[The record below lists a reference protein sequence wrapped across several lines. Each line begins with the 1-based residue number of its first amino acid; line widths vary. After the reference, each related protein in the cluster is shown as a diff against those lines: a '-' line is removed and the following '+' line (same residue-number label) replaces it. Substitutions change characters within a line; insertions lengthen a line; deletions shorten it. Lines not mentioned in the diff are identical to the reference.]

1 VKNVTRVTERCV
13 LWLVPIFS
21 LLPLLLATPDATA
34 KASRQR
40 DTIWR
45 HPALDSLAPQTIAI
59 LPAVVF
65 AENAHAMRLVE
76 QRWRQLYSET
86 GHCWL
91 SANASRVRMAA
102 QSPRGDS
109 LYEVIARQVRSTGQ
123 VDSTMGRRLARLMG
137 VESVLSLRI
146 DRWEVADGGRAM
158 IEVTAALVDS
168 TGTLLWKISGAAGYG
183 SPTYSG
189 WMSADASDIIDAR
202 GTGPRFGPDRMDC
215 SSRAIIDS
223 RLLPQLAEENFEH
236 ALYKLLAR
244 WAVNVPKARRPS
256 GELAAG
262 TSAQQ
267 PDVR

>member
-1 VKNVTRVTERCV
+1 MARSDRWRCSVKNVTRVTERCV

-59 LPAVVF
+59 LPAVVC

-109 LYEVIARQVRSTGQ
+109 LYEVIARQVPSDRSEGC
-123 VDSTMGRRLARLMG
+123 AR
-137 VESVLSLRI
+137 I
-146 DRWEVADGGRAM
+146 
-158 IEVTAALVDS
+158 
-168 TGTLLWKISGAAGYG
+168 
-183 SPTYSG
+183 P
-189 WMSADASDIIDAR
+189 
-202 GTGPRFGPDRMDC
+202 
-215 SSRAIIDS
+215 
-223 RLLPQLAEENFEH
+223 
-236 ALYKLLAR
+236 
-244 WAVNVPKARRPS
+244 RPS
-256 GELAAG
+256 GAPGADPWANRPGQCCELGGREPRTRRPRGAH
-262 TSAQQ
+262 
-267 PDVR
+267 RR